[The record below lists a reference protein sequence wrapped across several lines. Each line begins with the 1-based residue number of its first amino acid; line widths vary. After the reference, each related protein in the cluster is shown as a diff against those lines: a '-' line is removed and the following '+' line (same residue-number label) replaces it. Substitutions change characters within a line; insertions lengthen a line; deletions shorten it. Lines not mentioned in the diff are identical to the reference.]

1 MPTIVELER
10 EYTEKHQKSRQLF
23 ERAQGCFPS
32 GVTHDGRN
40 AKPFPIYA
48 TEAKGTR
55 KWDVDGNEYVDYV
68 MGHGGLLFG
77 YGDERVLAEFER
89 QIPKALH
96 MGACTELEIEWAE
109 LIKKLVPSAKN
120 GLVRATSCGSEAV
133 QMAIRLSRIY
143 TGRDKIVIHAGAYHG
158 KQGVTIYARGAPPI
172 GVYNVRGIP
181 KGVTDDVII
190 VSFNDL
196 EAVEKALKSGEV
208 ACVILHCNALYTR
221 EYIEG
226 LRELTSRYGAVF
238 LMDEVVSGFRYS
250 AGGAQ
255 EYYGVT
261 PDLTAIGKVIGG
273 GAPVGAICGM
283 KDILDLYSF
292 KDDYWNRFVRVSVG
306 GTWNA
311 QPITIAGGIA
321 MLRAIDAE
329 RDRIYKRLYD
339 TGRRLTKTF
348 NEMAEDRGLAALAY
362 GLPVDDPTTISINLF
377 NRPVPPDKEYLWR
390 TGPASFEDYAT
401 KSGFNAKRQA
411 NHATYLSMTNNG
423 VYSYSGRGGSLCT
436 KYTEEDLEITERAF
450 DATLGVLKENDL
462 VGRVV

>member
-1 MPTIVELER
+1 MPTIGELER
-10 EYTEKHQKSRQLF
+10 EYTEKHPKSRRLY
-23 ERAQGCFPS
+23 ERAQNCFAS

-40 AKPFPIYA
+40 ARPFPIYA
-48 TEAKGTR
+48 TEARGTR

-77 YGDERVLAEFER
+77 YGDERVLAELER

-109 LIKKLVPSAKN
+109 LIKKLVPNARN

-133 QMAIRLSRIY
+133 QMAIRLSRIF

-158 KQGVTIYARGAPPI
+158 KQDVTIYARGAPPI

-190 VSFNDL
+190 VPFNDL
-196 EAVEKALKSGEV
+196 EAVEEALRTGEV
-208 ACVILHCNALYTR
+208 ACVILHCNAFYSR
-221 EYIEG
+221 EYLEG

-273 GAPVGAICGM
+273 GAPVGAICGSRE
-283 KDILDLYSF
+283 ILDLYSF
-292 KDDYWNRFVRVSVG
+292 KDDHWNRFVRLAVG

-321 MLRAIDAE
+321 MMKVVDAE
-329 RDRIYKRLYD
+329 RDRIYPRLYE
-339 TGRRLTKTF
+339 TGRRLTKAF
-348 NEMAEDRGLAALAY
+348 NEMAEDLGVSALAY
-362 GLPVDDPTTISINLF
+362 GLPIDDPTTISINLF
-377 NRPVPPDKEYLWR
+377 NRRVPADKEYLWR
-390 TGPASFEDYAT
+390 TGPASFEEYT
-401 KSGFNAKRQA
+401 IKSGFYAGGPA
-411 NHATYLSMTNNG
+411 NYTTYLSMTNNG
-423 VYSYSGRGGSLCT
+423 VFSYSGRGGSLCT
-436 KYTEEDLEITERAF
+436 KYTAEDLERTEHAF
-450 DATLGVLKENDL
+450 DTTLRALKENDL
-462 VGRVV
+462 IGRIS

>member
-1 MPTIVELER
+1 MPTIGELER
-10 EYTEKHQKSRQLF
+10 EYTEKHPGSRRLH
-23 ERAQGCFPS
+23 ERAKGCFAS

-40 AKPFPIYA
+40 ARPFPIYA
-48 TEAKGTR
+48 TEARGTR

-109 LIKKLVPSAKN
+109 LIQKLVPSARN

-158 KQGVTIYARGAPPI
+158 KQDVTIYARGAPPI

-181 KGVTDDVII
+181 RGVTEDVII
-190 VSFNDL
+190 IPFNDL
-196 EAVEKALKSGEV
+196 EAVEGALSSGEV
-208 ACVILHCNALYTR
+208 ACLILHCNALYSR
-221 EYIEG
+221 EYIRG
-226 LRELTSRYGAVF
+226 LSELTSRYGAVF

-273 GAPVGAICGM
+273 GAPVGAICGSRE
-283 KDILDLYSF
+283 ILDLYSF
-292 KDDYWNRFVRVSVG
+292 RDDHWNRFVRLAVG

-311 QPITIAGGIA
+311 QPVTIAGGIA
-321 MLRAIDAE
+321 MMKIIDAE
-329 RDRIYKRLYD
+329 KDRIYPRLHE
-339 TGRRLTKTF
+339 TGRRLTEAF
-348 NEMAEDRGLAALAY
+348 NDTAEDLRVTALAY
-362 GLPVDDPTTISINLF
+362 GLPIDDPTTISIHLF
-377 NRPVPPDKEYLWR
+377 NKLVPADKEHLWR
-390 TGPASFEDYAT
+390 TGPTSFEDYGV
-401 KSGFNAKRQA
+401 KSGFYAGGPA

-450 DATLGVLKENDL
+450 DATLRALKENDL
-462 VGRVV
+462 IGRTS